1 MTGTLLRLV
10 LGRGRDNLFRLA
22 LVGLGTALAT
32 GFLLA
37 AALVHAIPVI
47 CTNGGSD
54 CDNAYSVDVLAQPG
68 LRPGVQVALILLVVP
83 VLVFLGMCSRIDAA
97 RRDRRLAS
105 LRLSGATPHQVR
117 LLAGL
122 DTGLPA
128 LVGSVIGYLAFVIA
142 KVSLAT
148 PAGTPHSLPT
158 DVPMPVIS
166 TVIVLLAVPLLAAA
180 TAVVAL
186 RRVVI
191 GPLAAFRRS
200 DSRRLRPWTWGAT
213 VAGVALVLV
222 SPQLSRGGGP
232 VLLPSA
238 AGAVITMLGLA
249 ASGSWLAATLGAW
262 VAGRSSSVPAII
274 AGRRLQADPIG
285 QGRALSAVVLAVYFA
300 SGTAVLRA
308 DAIANNSGDGA
319 AFYSNAYDLVGA
331 ALTIALVVGAA
342 GLLVAAVESVT
353 ERRRSLAA
361 MVATGV
367 GLDTL
372 RRAVML
378 QSLLPAV
385 PAVTLATVA
394 GALSAQTFTSTGDGQ
409 LRVPVLALIGVIAV
423 ALLAIAAVTALTL
436 PLLRRS
442 VQPSELRVT

>member
-10 LGRGRDNLFRLA
+10 LGREPGNLMRLV

-47 CTNGGSD
+47 CTNGGSA

-68 LRPGVQVALILLVVP
+68 LRPGVQIALVLLVVP

-105 LRLSGATPHQVR
+105 LRLSGATPQQVR

-128 LVGSVIGYLAFVIA
+128 LVGSAIGCLAFVIA
-142 KVSLAT
+142 KASLAT

-158 DVPMPVIS
+158 DVPLPVIA
-166 TVIVLLAVPLLAAA
+166 TIIVLLGVPALAAT

-200 DSRRLRPWTWGAT
+200 ERRQPRPWAWIAIA
-213 VAGVALVLV
+213 AGVPLILV
-222 SPQLSRGGGP
+222 SPHLSRAGEP
-232 VLLPSA
+232 LLLPTA
-238 AGAVITMLGLA
+238 VGAVITMLGLV
-249 ASGSWLAATLGAW
+249 ASGSWLAARLGSAAASRTDS
-262 VAGRSSSVPAII
+262 VAVIV

-285 QGRALSAVVLAVYFA
+285 QGRALSAVILAVYFA

-308 DAIANNSGDGA
+308 DTIAQSGGGRFYGD
-319 AFYSNAYDLVGA
+319 AFDLVGV
-331 ALTIALVVGAA
+331 ALGVALLVGAA

-361 MVATGV
+361 MVATGIP
-367 GLDTL
+367 LATL

-378 QSLLPAV
+378 QSLIPAV
-385 PAVTLATVA
+385 PAVILATVA
-394 GALSAQTFTSTGDGQ
+394 GSLSAQIFTSTGGDHV
-409 LRVPVLALIGVIAV
+409 RIPVVPLVGVIVVAV
-423 ALLAIAAVTALTL
+423 LAIAAVTALTL

-442 VQPSELRVT
+442 VQPSELRVA